1 MRKIP
6 TPLGASLV
14 LLLGAATTAFG
25 QAARG
30 DVSCQP
36 VQTALKAVVHSTRV
50 RMALTSYNGKPSS
63 MESIYVGDTLYVGNA
78 SRHSRTPL
86 TPAERVQADAEM
98 GWTLSQCRMVG
109 RESVHG
115 EDASVYKA
123 HMDSRNPKRQIE
135 NKIWISSGSGLPLR
149 WDQDSQGQFAAKT
162 STIFT
167 YGADVRAPNGN

>member
-6 TPLGASLV
+6 TLPGASIV

-36 VQTALKAVVHSTRV
+36 VQAALTAAVHSTRV
-50 RMALTSYNGKPSS
+50 RMSLTSYNGKPTS

-86 TPAERVQADAEM
+86 TPAERVQADAKI
-98 GWTLSQCRMVG
+98 GWTLSQCRMVA

-115 EDASVYKA
+115 QDANVYEA
-123 HMDSRNPKRQIE
+123 HMESRNPERQSE
-135 NKIWISSGSGLPLR
+135 NRLWISSRSGLPLR
-149 WDQDSQGQFAAKT
+149 WDQDSRGQFAAKT
-162 STIFT
+162 STVLT
-167 YGADVRAPNGN
+167 YGADVRAPASN